1 MEGVQAGVAWQLF
14 HPIIL
19 IPTNQPRDLSTT
31 RGRHA
36 QSSRTASVALQPLR
50 SFGAEKNLWRSEEK
64 TLLNPLTYHADGG

>member
-1 MEGVQAGVAWQLF
+1 MEGVQAGVAWHLF

-31 RGRHA
+31 RGRHVK
-36 QSSRTASVALQPLR
+36 SRTASVALQPLR

-64 TLLNPLTYHADGG
+64 TLLNTLTYHADGG